1 MSQIIKSAPL
11 PLAQRA
17 PEMSALD
24 VIYHCLNFVAPA
36 VSVAALLA
44 LVLWWRAKHVRAR
57 TWRPW
62 AWLSLAGVL
71 VLLAGLVWF
80 GRDGKL
86 ATYGAMVALQGAMC
100 AWWRQR

>member
-1 MSQIIKSAPL
+1 
-11 PLAQRA
+11 
-17 PEMSALD
+17 MSALD
-24 VIYHCLNFVAPA
+24 VIYHWLNFVAPA
-36 VSVAALLA
+36 ASVAALLA
-44 LVLWWRAKHVRAR
+44 LVLWWRAKPLRAR

-86 ATYGAMVALQGAMC
+86 ATYAAMVALQGTLC
-100 AWWRQR
+100 AWWRRR